1 MKILGVIP
9 ARSGSK
15 RVTNKNI
22 KKLNGKPLIAYT
34 IEAALNS
41 NLDQVTVSTDS
52 EEIASI
58 SKDYGAEILMRSDS
72 LSNDLAPTLPVI
84 QDAVKKINVNFDAVM
99 TLQPTSPLR
108 TYLHINQAIKIF
120 MNDINADSLVS
131 VVKVPHSFIP
141 EKLMKYD
148 GKYLVDFNQPKRS
161 QDLNAIYARNGAAIY
176 LTKIPKLKEYIF
188 GGVVLP
194 YFMEK
199 EDSFDIDDEF
209 DWKVIE
215 AFIKSFSKRT

>member
-15 RVTNKNI
+15 RVANKNI
-22 KKLNGKPLIAYT
+22 KNLNGKPLIAYT

-41 NLDQVTVSTDS
+41 NLDQVIVSTDS

-58 SKDYGAEILMRSDS
+58 SKDYGAEVLMRSAS

-99 TLQPTSPLR
+99 TLQPTSPMR
-108 TYLHINQAIKIF
+108 NNLHINQAIKIF
-120 MNDINADSLVS
+120 TNDINADSLVS
-131 VVKVPHSFIP
+131 VVRVPHSYIP
-141 EKLMKYD
+141 EKLMRYD
-148 GKYLVDFNQPKRS
+148 GKYLIDFNQPKRS
-161 QDLNAIYARNGAAIY
+161 QDMNAIYARNGAAIY
-176 LTKIPKLKEYIF
+176 LTKVTKLKEYIF

-209 DWKVIE
+209 DWNVIE
-215 AFIKSFSKRT
+215 AFIKSFSK